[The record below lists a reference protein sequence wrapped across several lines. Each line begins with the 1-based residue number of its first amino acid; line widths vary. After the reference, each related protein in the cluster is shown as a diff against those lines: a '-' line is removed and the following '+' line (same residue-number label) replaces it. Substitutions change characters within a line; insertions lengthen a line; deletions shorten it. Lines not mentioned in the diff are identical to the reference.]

1 MIIDT
6 FMFNDEFEMLDIRLD
21 ISNNY
26 VDKWIILEGNR
37 TWSGKEKPYHL
48 AARIDEYQQK
58 YNNKIQL
65 INLDIPADYKDWK
78 CENFSRASLQAGIDL
93 YDANDVVIH
102 SDLDEILDPEKIQSI
117 LDLLEKENKPV
128 NCTLDMFIFKFDQKL
143 YRTWSGPV
151 VAKKCMFNTP
161 QELYKGD
168 QYKKKNR
175 SHCVVHPGII
185 GWHWTWIGNDDRIK
199 NKVESCIESQYRDPN
214 EVLDALKKQ
223 DTKLAINHKCET
235 QYVDYKYPKS
245 VFDVIF
251 KFPYWTTET

>member
-6 FMFNDEFEMLDIRLD
+6 FMFNDEFEMLDIRLALTE
-21 ISNNY
+21 SY
-26 VDKWIILEGNR
+26 VDKWIILEGNK
-37 TWSGKEKPYHL
+37 TWSGIPKSFKLRENFKKYQDKYGS
-48 AARIDEYQQK
+48 RIH
-58 YNNKIQL
+58 L
-65 INLDIPADYKDWK
+65 INLDIPEGYKDWK
-78 CENFSRASLQAGIDL
+78 CENYSRASLQLGIKL
-93 YDANDVVIH
+93 CDANDVIIH
-102 SDLDEILDPEKIQSI
+102 SDLDEILNPECVPSI
-117 LDLLEKENKPV
+117 LELLEKENKPV

-168 QYKKKNR
+168 QHKKKNR
-175 SHCVVHPGII
+175 SHCVVHPGIV

-199 NKVESCIESQYRDPN
+199 NKVESCIELQYRDPN

-235 QYVDYKYPKS
+235 ALVDYNYPNS
-245 VFDVIF
+245 VLQVINQY
-251 KFPYWTTET
+251 PYWTH